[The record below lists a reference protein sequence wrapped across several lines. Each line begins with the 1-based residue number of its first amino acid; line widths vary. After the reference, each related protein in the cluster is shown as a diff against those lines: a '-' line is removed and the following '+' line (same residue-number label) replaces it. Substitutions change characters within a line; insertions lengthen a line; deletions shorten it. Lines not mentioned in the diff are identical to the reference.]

1 MKQTKKSEYE
11 RIMEKPYSE
20 WAEFHQ
26 ALKGYDI
33 YFRGKKYDKFEV
45 FEFCKNAKAILN
57 GGTRFKAVERNI

>member
-11 RIMEKPYSE
+11 RIKERPYSE

-33 YFRGKKYDKFEV
+33 YYDGKKYDKFEV
-45 FEFCKNAKAILN
+45 FEFCKNPNMILN
-57 GGTRFKAVERNI
+57 GRTRFKAVERCV